1 MHKDNAYVSVR
12 DQACSHAITG
22 SASQYQCAITPVKG
36 RNNIAPNWGFIMLTE
51 NILTTMGTQ
60 RLIFTDLDGSLLDHN
75 TYSHKPAV
83 SLLETLNQVGI
94 PVILT
99 SSKTMAEI
107 VPLRAMISNSHP
119 FIVENGAGIYVPM
132 NYFSYLP
139 SSWRENEGF
148 MLYSRSPGRD
158 LILEIIDTCS
168 QEFRME
174 YQTFSHLFEREGSD
188 GISRVTGL
196 LPHQAESA
204 NKREFSET
212 IIWLSTD
219 SRKQQFIETLTSK
232 GLSVQQ
238 GGRFLSVTD
247 HASKGRAL
255 QYLTKIFKQQH
266 HINLC
271 DTLAIGDADN
281 DKSMLEIADS
291 ALIIRSRHHMPPKLD
306 RCERI
311 SISKEVGP
319 KGWVSGVTSWL
330 QNF

>member
-1 MHKDNAYVSVR
+1 
-12 DQACSHAITG
+12 
-22 SASQYQCAITPVKG
+22 
-36 RNNIAPNWGFIMLTE
+36 MLTA

-75 TYSHKPAV
+75 TYSHKPAI

-99 SSKTMAEI
+99 SSKTLAEI
-107 VPLRAMISNSHP
+107 VPLRETISNSHP

-139 SSWRENEGF
+139 SSWTENEEF
-148 MLYSRSPGRD
+148 MLYSKSPSREV
-158 LILEIIDTCS
+158 ILEIIDTCS
-168 QEFRME
+168 QQFKME
-174 YQTFSHLFEREGSD
+174 YQTFYHLFEREGSD

-196 LPHQAESA
+196 LAHQSESA

-219 SRKQQFIETLTSK
+219 SRKQEFIETLNSK
-232 GLSVQQ
+232 GLSVEQ
-238 GGRFLSVTD
+238 GGRFLSVTG

-255 QYLTKIFKQQH
+255 KYLTNIFKQQH
-266 HINLC
+266 DVNLC
-271 DTLAIGDADN
+271 ETLAIGDAEN
-281 DKSMLEIADS
+281 DKSMLEIADT
-291 ALIIRSRHHMPPKLD
+291 ALIIRSRHHMPPKLKRTD
-306 RCERI
+306 GI
-311 SISKEVGP
+311 SISKEIGP